1 MDGGVDG
8 EHRYPSPPQTGA
20 GEHRHATLA
29 ATRPQLHAAL
39 YGRTLTTL
47 RSWLGDPTLMVELT
61 MTKSRD
67 SAHTI
72 GADLGDTEQITLT
85 ALDE

>member
-1 MDGGVDG
+1 M
-8 EHRYPSPPQTGA
+8 
-20 GEHRHATLA
+20 
-29 ATRPQLHAAL
+29 HAAL